1 MIGGELMV
9 IKIAP
14 FRRMLAAHIHDGEGG
29 IGEIFGGGFP
39 AHDGHAVNSGEQAAG
54 EEFILMRPAGMREDE
69 RKRRGSGGG
78 RQRHAQVAHRS
89 RKPGCKSHHAA
100 TDSEDA
106 RHCQNPPPCHT
117 RGPMQTLTRQLLEHT
132 PLDAAQITA
141 AASQLVDPAIES
153 ALKADFLRAL
163 AKKGETPSE
172 IAAFVNEFL
181 KLAVDPGLDRSK
193 LPGPMLDVVGTG
205 GDQLHLFNVSTTA
218 MFILAAGGVCV
229 TKHGNRGI
237 TSKAGGADVL
247 EALGIKIDLPKEKVV
262 AGIEKTGLGFF
273 FAPLYHPAFKAVAEA
288 RKLLAA
294 EGQRSI
300 FNMLG
305 PLLNPGRPDY
315 QLVGVFDPKLTRTF
329 GEILIQLGRKGAWV
343 VHGSTGDGR
352 GMDELSSLG
361 VNDICQVKG
370 GQLEN
375 TQLEPQQLG
384 FSSAKVDDLIGGE
397 AAENA
402 GILEGILAG
411 TIQGPKRDIA
421 VLNAAAGFVIT
432 GLRESVESGQAFAEE
447 LLQRGAAHSKLREMQ
462 SLC

>member
-1 MIGGELMV
+1 
-9 IKIAP
+9 
-14 FRRMLAAHIHDGEGG
+14 
-29 IGEIFGGGFP
+29 
-39 AHDGHAVNSGEQAAG
+39 
-54 EEFILMRPAGMREDE
+54 
-69 RKRRGSGGG
+69 
-78 RQRHAQVAHRS
+78 
-89 RKPGCKSHHAA
+89 
-100 TDSEDA
+100 
-106 RHCQNPPPCHT
+106 
-117 RGPMQTLTRQLLEHT
+117 MQSLTRQLLDKT
-132 PLDAAQITA
+132 NLDTAQIA
-141 AASQLVDPAIES
+141 AAAAQLVDPAVDS
-153 ALKADFLRAL
+153 VPKADFLRAL
-163 AKKGETPSE
+163 AQKGETPAE

-247 EALGIKIDLPKEKVV
+247 EALGIKIDLPKEKVA

-294 EGQRSI
+294 EGRRSI

-305 PLLNPGRPDY
+305 PLLNPGRPDH
-315 QLVGVFDPKLTRTF
+315 QLIGVFDPKLTHTF
-329 GEILIQLGRKGAWV
+329 GEILVQLSRKAAWV

-361 VNDICQVKG
+361 LNQICQIKAG
-370 GQLEN
+370 RITDTTLD
-375 TQLEPQQLG
+375 PQQLG
-384 FSSAKVDDLIGGE
+384 FAKARIEDLVGGE

-402 GILEGILAG
+402 AILEGVLAG
-411 TIQGPKRDIA
+411 TIRGAKRDIA

-432 GLRESVESGQAFAEE
+432 GLRDSLEAGKAHAED
-447 LLQRGAAHSKLREMQ
+447 LLDRGAAHAKLREMQ

>member
-1 MIGGELMV
+1 
-9 IKIAP
+9 
-14 FRRMLAAHIHDGEGG
+14 
-29 IGEIFGGGFP
+29 
-39 AHDGHAVNSGEQAAG
+39 
-54 EEFILMRPAGMREDE
+54 
-69 RKRRGSGGG
+69 
-78 RQRHAQVAHRS
+78 
-89 RKPGCKSHHAA
+89 
-100 TDSEDA
+100 
-106 RHCQNPPPCHT
+106 
-117 RGPMQTLTRQLLEHT
+117 MQSLTRQLLDQT
-132 PLDAAQITA
+132 NLDATQIA
-141 AASQLVDPAIES
+141 AAAAQLVDPAVES
-153 ALKADFLRAL
+153 VQKADFLRAL
-163 AKKGETPSE
+163 AKKGETPAE

-181 KLAVDPGLDRSK
+181 KLAVDPGLDRAK

-273 FAPLYHPAFKAVAEA
+273 FAPLYHPAFKAVVEA

-315 QLVGVFDPKLTRTF
+315 QLIGVFDPKLTHTF
-329 GEILIQLGRKGAWV
+329 GEILVQLGRKGAWV

-361 VNDICQVKG
+361 VNDICEVKAG
-370 GQLEN
+370 KLRD
-375 TQLEPQQLG
+375 TTLDPHKLG
-384 FSSAKVDDLIGGE
+384 FAPAKVEELVGGE

-402 GILEGILAG
+402 TILESVLAG
-411 TIQGPKRDIA
+411 TTQGPKRDIA

-432 GLRESVESGQAFAEE
+432 GLRDSIEAGKAFAEE
-447 LLQRGAAHSKLREMQ
+447 LLNRGAAHSKLREMQ

>member
-1 MIGGELMV
+1 
-9 IKIAP
+9 
-14 FRRMLAAHIHDGEGG
+14 
-29 IGEIFGGGFP
+29 
-39 AHDGHAVNSGEQAAG
+39 
-54 EEFILMRPAGMREDE
+54 
-69 RKRRGSGGG
+69 
-78 RQRHAQVAHRS
+78 
-89 RKPGCKSHHAA
+89 
-100 TDSEDA
+100 
-106 RHCQNPPPCHT
+106 
-117 RGPMQTLTRQLLEHT
+117 MQSLTRQLLDQT
-132 PLDAAQITA
+132 NLDATQIA
-141 AASQLVDPAIES
+141 AAAAQLVDPAVES
-153 ALKADFLRAL
+153 VQKADFLRAL
-163 AKKGETPSE
+163 AKKGETPAE

-181 KLAVDPGLDRSK
+181 KLAVDPGLDRAK

-315 QLVGVFDPKLTRTF
+315 QLIGVFDPKLTHTF
-329 GEILIQLGRKGAWV
+329 GEILVQLGRKGAWV

-361 VNDICQVKG
+361 VNDICEVKA
-370 GQLEN
+370 GQLRD
-375 TQLEPQQLG
+375 TTLDPHKLG
-384 FSSAKVDDLIGGE
+384 FAPAKVEELVGGE

-402 GILEGILAG
+402 TILESVLAG
-411 TIQGPKRDIA
+411 TTQGPKRDIA

-432 GLRESVESGQAFAEE
+432 GIREDIEAGKAYAEE
-447 LLQRGAAHSKLREMQ
+447 LLDRGAALAKLREMQ
-462 SLC
+462 SLG

>member
-1 MIGGELMV
+1 
-9 IKIAP
+9 
-14 FRRMLAAHIHDGEGG
+14 
-29 IGEIFGGGFP
+29 
-39 AHDGHAVNSGEQAAG
+39 
-54 EEFILMRPAGMREDE
+54 
-69 RKRRGSGGG
+69 
-78 RQRHAQVAHRS
+78 
-89 RKPGCKSHHAA
+89 
-100 TDSEDA
+100 
-106 RHCQNPPPCHT
+106 
-117 RGPMQTLTRQLLEHT
+117 MQSLTRQLLDQT
-132 PLDAAQITA
+132 NLDATQIA
-141 AASQLVDPAIES
+141 AAAAQLVDPAVES
-153 ALKADFLRAL
+153 VQKADFLRAL
-163 AKKGETPSE
+163 AKKGETPAE

-181 KLAVDPGLDRSK
+181 KLAVDPGLDRAK

-273 FAPLYHPAFKAVAEA
+273 FAPLYHPAFKAVVEA

-315 QLVGVFDPKLTRTF
+315 QLIGVFDPKLTHTF
-329 GEILIQLGRKGAWV
+329 GEILVQLGRKGAWV

-361 VNDICQVKG
+361 VNDICEVKA
-370 GQLEN
+370 GQLRD
-375 TQLEPQQLG
+375 TTLDPHKLG
-384 FSSAKVDDLIGGE
+384 FAPAKVEELVGGE

-402 GILEGILAG
+402 TILESVLAG
-411 TIQGPKRDIA
+411 TTQGPKRDIA

-432 GLRESVESGQAFAEE
+432 GIREDIEAGKAYAEE
-447 LLQRGAAHSKLREMQ
+447 LLDRGAALAKLREMQ
-462 SLC
+462 SLG